1 MKTRADTDT
10 TLQTESPV
18 MEKEMKRD
26 PAAVLSDTQNAKGE
40 QPIVRFAGVTKRYGT
55 LTVLDELDL
64 EIAPNEKVAI
74 IGPSGSGKS
83 TLLRVLMTLDPLTSG
98 MIEVD
103 GEPLTHMRKNGTL
116 VPASLAHLRRVRS
129 KIGMVFQSFNLFPHM
144 TALANTIEAPMQVL
158 GLSRKEATERSR
170 ELLTLVGLED
180 KCNHY
185 PSQLSGGQQQRVAIA
200 RALAMRPKVMLFDEV
215 TSALDPELCG
225 EVLNVIR
232 RLGEEH
238 NLTML
243 MVTHQMG
250 FAREFADRVCFFSQ
264 GKIIEQGPPQQF
276 FTSPQHERTQQFL
289 RAVREA
295 V

>member
-1 MKTRADTDT
+1 MLME
-10 TLQTESPV
+10 LQ
-18 MEKEMKRD
+18 EKQMKRD
-26 PAAVLSDTQNAKGE
+26 LDPALGTGAVTPNV
-40 QPIVRFAGVTKRYGT
+40 QPMVRFAGVTKRYGS
-55 LTVLDELDL
+55 LTVLDALDL
-64 EIAPNEKVAI
+64 EVARNEKVAI

-83 TLLRVLMTLDPLTSG
+83 TLLRVLMTLDPLTDG
-98 MIEVD
+98 LIEVE
-103 GEPLTHMRKNGTL
+103 GEPLTHMRRNGAL
-116 VPASLAHLRRVRS
+116 VAASERHVREVRR

-144 TALANTIEAPMQVL
+144 TALQNTIEAPLRVL
-158 GLSRKEATERSR
+158 GMSKRDANERGR
-170 ELLTLVGLED
+170 ELLSMVGLDD

-232 RLGEEH
+232 KLGREH
-238 NLTML
+238 DLTML

-250 FAREFADRVCFFSQ
+250 FAKEFADRVCFFSQ
-264 GKIIEQGPPQQF
+264 GKIIEQAPSTQF
-276 FTSPQHERTQQFL
+276 FGAPQHERTQQFL

-295 V
+295 T